1 MILRLGCPGC
11 NTLPFCG
18 TKYGKYLQILKGAG
32 PAIEQLIIGLC
43 HRSKYPALVPL
54 ISIKPIGYL
63 LIHRTFVGYRC
74 QKASVTSGL
83 IRLPS

>member
-1 MILRLGCPGC
+1 MMRLGCPGC
-11 NTLPFCG
+11 NTLPG
-18 TKYGKYLQILKGAG
+18 PAG

-43 HRSKYPALVPL
+43 HRSKYPKYPALVPL
-54 ISIKPIGYL
+54 ISIKSIGYL
-63 LIHRTFVGYRC
+63 LIHRNFVGYRC